1 MLIKQIIHQT
11 EEKMEKSIEK
21 TMNAFSKLRT
31 GRANSNLVEQIKV
44 DYYGTP
50 TALKQLAGISTPEAR
65 LIVIQPWD
73 PTSIGAIEKSLLK
86 SDIGITPANDGKVIR
101 LNIPALTNERRLD
114 MVKIAH
120 KLTEEGK
127 IAVRAVRR
135 DANEQIKEQEKEH
148 KIAEDAKFQAQN
160 DTQKLTDKYI
170 AKLDALLKQKELE
183 IMEI

>member
-183 IMEI
+183 IMEL